1 MSNHILAIKVLIQ
14 QKITLVGKDMITT
27 DEKQF
32 AHIMNE
38 KLVII
43 TKNISSKHS
52 ISSKDSDSDFL

>member
-1 MSNHILAIKVLIQ
+1 
-14 QKITLVGKDMITT
+14 MIAT

-43 TKNISSKHS
+43 TKNLSSKHS
-52 ISSKDSDSDFL
+52 SSSKDSDSDFFMIKLVKKRSKKFISK